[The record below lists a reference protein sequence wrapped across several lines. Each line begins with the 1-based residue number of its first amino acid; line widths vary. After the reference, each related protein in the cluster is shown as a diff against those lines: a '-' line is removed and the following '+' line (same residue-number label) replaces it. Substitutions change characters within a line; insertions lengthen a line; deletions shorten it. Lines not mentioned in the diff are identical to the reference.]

1 MNNDK
6 AISNSFNNRNDLF
19 YVCESFTIS
28 DNTNAYKCCLY
39 NMTTDQCDEI
49 FPTTIPTTIPTTA
62 IYGDIYR
69 THNLQ
74 ENHKF
79 FGSV

>member
-1 MNNDK
+1 
-6 AISNSFNNRNDLF
+6 
-19 YVCESFTIS
+19 
-28 DNTNAYKCCLY
+28 
-39 NMTTDQCDEI
+39 MTTDQCDEI

-62 IYGDIYR
+62 IYVEIYR

-74 ENHKF
+74 ENQKF